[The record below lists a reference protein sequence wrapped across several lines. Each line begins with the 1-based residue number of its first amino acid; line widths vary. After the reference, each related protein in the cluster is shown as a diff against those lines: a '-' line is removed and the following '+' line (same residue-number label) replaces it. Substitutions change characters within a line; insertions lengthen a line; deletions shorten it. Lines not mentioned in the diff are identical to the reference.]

1 MVLLTLVQKEQF
13 PRAPRPLPIWDGK
26 NQEKKR
32 VEKKRKEGKAA
43 PTAPYAILKIKVGIL
58 INA

>member
-1 MVLLTLVQKEQF
+1 MVTLTLVQKEQL

-26 NQEKKR
+26 NQEKR
-32 VEKKRKEGKAA
+32 AENKKGKAA